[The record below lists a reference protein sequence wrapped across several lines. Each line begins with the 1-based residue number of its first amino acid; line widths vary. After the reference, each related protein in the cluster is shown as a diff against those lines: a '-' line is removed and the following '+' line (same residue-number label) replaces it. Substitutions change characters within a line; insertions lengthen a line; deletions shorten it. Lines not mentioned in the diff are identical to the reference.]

1 MKQTV
6 LFEVS
11 LWTYVQ
17 GLGRVLKEHE
27 SCRASLVGYMLR
39 LRPVPFLLQ
48 ARQCLFAA
56 RLRVLSKGREKCTRL
71 RETRDFIL
79 DIPRASR
86 VLRVPA
92 RALAFCWPFC
102 IWPKLQTSC
111 SADCVHA
118 LSGYVKCVMLNG
130 RVLKLVDERTLLDL
144 IATITA
150 NPLIFHRCLL
160 AFI

>member
-1 MKQTV
+1 MG
-6 LFEVS
+6 E
-11 LWTYVQ
+11 
-17 GLGRVLKEHE
+17 
-27 SCRASLVGYMLR
+27 MLR
-39 LRPVPFLLQ
+39 LSPVPFLLQ

-56 RLRVLSKGREKCTRL
+56 RLLVLSKGREKYTRL

-79 DIPRASR
+79 DTPRASR

-92 RALAFCWPFC
+92 RARAFCSPFC

-118 LSGYVKCVMLNG
+118 LSGFVKCVMLNG
-130 RVLKLVDERTLLDL
+130 RVLKLVDERTQLDL

-150 NPLIFHRCLL
+150 KPLIFHRCLL
-160 AFI
+160 AFRDQSLFMYRGGGGKKEGGSRLF